1 MVKITNGSRTTV
13 VTKGVFEELY
23 KPSGW
28 KICDISNENI
38 QNEEIPEDAENYA
51 EETAE
56 MPDSETPEEE
66 NDPEETEDEAEDF
79 EIPISEM
86 GLNELKEYAVEH
98 DIDISAA
105 KNKQDIKALIKAE
118 MEA

>member
-1 MVKITNGSRTTV
+1 MVRITNGSRVTV
-13 VTKGVFEELY
+13 VTKGVFEEVY
-23 KPSGW
+23 EPSGW
-28 KICDISNENI
+28 KICDISNENTP
-38 QNEEIPEDAENYA
+38 NEDLPEMADISA
-51 EETAE
+51 EETVE

-66 NDPEETEDEAEDF
+66 NDSEETEDEAEDF

-86 GLNELKEYAVEH
+86 KLDELKKYAAEH

-105 KNKQDIKALIKAE
+105 KNKQDIKAIIKAE

>member
-1 MVKITNGSRTTV
+1 MVRITNGSRITV

-23 KPSGW
+23 KPAGW
-28 KICDISNENI
+28 EICDISNENI
-38 QNEEIPEDAENYA
+38 ANEDLPDNEEIF
-51 EETAE
+51 EESPAE
-56 MPDSETPEEE
+56 MPATETPEEE
-66 NDPEETEDEAEDF
+66 VVPEETEEEDF

-86 GLNELKEYAVEH
+86 KLSELKAYAAEH

-105 KNKQDIKALIKAE
+105 KTKQDIRAIIKAE